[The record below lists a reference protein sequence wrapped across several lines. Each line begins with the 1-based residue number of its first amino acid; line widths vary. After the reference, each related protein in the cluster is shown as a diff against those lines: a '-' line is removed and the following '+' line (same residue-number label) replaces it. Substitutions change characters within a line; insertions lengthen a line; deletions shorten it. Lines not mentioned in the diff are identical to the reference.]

1 MSRKRHN
8 YKNLKIWMLGIE
20 ITYDVFKIIDDFPKE
35 EKFGLASQI
44 SRCSISIPSNIAEGS
59 SRTDKSFSHFLDI
72 SLGSSF
78 ELETQLIIAGKRKYI
93 SKEQLNKIEDK
104 NQKPAEDKLIDSTK
118 VTNEIEY
125 FLKEINDM
133 KNKMVNMEQDI
144 ISLKEVN
151 KKISI
156 GIEEAK
162 SNTKNEIPKD
172 KYSEM
177 NEEMKMK
184 MKTLNEKRIKG
195 IIEKYSVGD
204 LLLFGCI
211 LLFLIGAVITFRNI
225 FFKSNKSIPA
235 ADHPKV

>member
-1 MSRKRHN
+1 LARVIWKKEPRDKKREMSRERHI

-104 NQKPAEDKLIDSTK
+104 IAEFQKMTIGFQNKL
-118 VTNEIEY
+118 
-125 FLKEINDM
+125 
-133 KNKMVNMEQDI
+133 
-144 ISLKEVN
+144 
-151 KKISI
+151 
-156 GIEEAK
+156 
-162 SNTKNEIPKD
+162 
-172 KYSEM
+172 
-177 NEEMKMK
+177 
-184 MKTLNEKRIKG
+184 
-195 IIEKYSVGD
+195 
-204 LLLFGCI
+204 
-211 LLFLIGAVITFRNI
+211 
-225 FFKSNKSIPA
+225 
-235 ADHPKV
+235 